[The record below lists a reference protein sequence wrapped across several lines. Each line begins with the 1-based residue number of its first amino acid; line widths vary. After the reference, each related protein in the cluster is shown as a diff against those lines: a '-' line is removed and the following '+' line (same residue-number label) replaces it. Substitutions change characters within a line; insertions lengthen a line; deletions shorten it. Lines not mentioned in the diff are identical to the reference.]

1 MLLRRWTLRQQLTIL
16 TVLFL
21 SLSGLALWLV
31 VQLFESLEGTVI
43 ARNQREL
50 ASANTRLI
58 QLFWESRLHHTE
70 MSPRRLEKLLQQL
83 STDALENFPRVEGG
97 FYLLQQDSLLGYAF
111 PTHGGPVPKTDI
123 PPTERDSIL
132 QLARQATSQGLPQE
146 LVLRSKLDILVLQAD
161 PLPLWAYGT
170 SHTAIEAMQLGAYD
184 YLTKPFDLDE
194 LVNLT
199 AKALAHHQEPVY
211 QVGEST
217 LQKGQEELLGRSPA
231 MQSVFKLIG
240 RVAPADTTVLITG
253 ESGTGK
259 ELVAST
265 LHAASPR
272 SKAPLVKVN
281 CAALPE
287 HLLEAEL
294 FGHEKGAFTG
304 ANHMRI
310 GRFEQAN
317 SGTIFLDE
325 VGELSL
331 PIQGKLL
338 RVLQDRSFE
347 RLGSNQTRT
356 VDVRIVAATNRN
368 LEQMVRLQQFR
379 EDLFYRLNVV
389 RIELPPL
396 RDRPEDLEQL
406 IQHFL
411 SSIAV
416 KRGLKRLALAES
428 AALKLRNYSF
438 PGNVRELQNTLERA
452 AVLSGGRTILSE
464 HLVFSQQDEE

>member
-1 MLLRRWTLRQQLTIL
+1 MAKILVIDDEKALRQAIAQIL
-16 TVLFL
+16 H
-21 SLSGLALWLV
+21 SEGYEV
-31 VQLFESLEGTVI
+31 VQAADGEQGL
-43 ARNQREL
+43 
-50 ASANTRLI
+50 
-58 QLFWESRLHHTE
+58 
-70 MSPRRLEKLLQQL
+70 KLLQ
-83 STDALENFPRVEGG
+83 
-97 FYLLQQDSLLGYAF
+97 DSSCRPDLVFLDLKM
-111 PTHGGPVPKTDI
+111 PKT
-123 PPTERDSIL
+123 
-132 QLARQATSQGLPQE
+132 QGMTVLKHLEQKLFELP
-146 LVLRSKLDILVLQAD
+146 VIVMT
-161 PLPLWAYGT
+161 AYGT
-170 SHTAIEAMQLGAYD
+170 SRTAIEAMQLGAYD

-211 QVGEST
+211 QVSEST
-217 LQKGQEELLGRSPA
+217 LQVGQEELLGRSPA

-240 RVAPADTTVLITG
+240 RVAPTDTTVLITG

-265 LHAASPR
+265 LHATSPR

-304 ANHMRI
+304 ANHLRL

-325 VGELSL
+325 VGELS
-331 PIQGKLL
+331 PAIQGKLL

-356 VDVRIVAATNRN
+356 VDVRIIAATNRN
-368 LEQMVRLQQFR
+368 LEQMVRQNQFR
-379 EDLFYRLNVV
+379 EDLFYRFNVM
-389 RIELPPL
+389 RLELPPL

-406 IQHFL
+406 TQNFL
-411 SSIAV
+411 SIIALR
-416 KRGLKRLALAES
+416 RGLKRLALAES
-428 AALKLRNYSF
+428 AMEKLRNYAF

-452 AVLSGGRTILSE
+452 GIFSGGRIILPE
-464 HLVFSQQDEE
+464 HIIFSQQEEG

>member
-1 MLLRRWTLRQQLTIL
+1 MAKILIVDDEKALRQAIAQIL
-16 TVLFL
+16 CSEGYEVVEAADGEQ
-21 SLSGLALWLV
+21 GL
-31 VQLFESLEGTVI
+31 
-43 ARNQREL
+43 
-50 ASANTRLI
+50 
-58 QLFWESRLHHTE
+58 
-70 MSPRRLEKLLQQL
+70 KLLQ
-83 STDALENFPRVEGG
+83 DAASRLDLVF
-97 FYLLQQDSLLGYAF
+97 LDLKM
-111 PTHGGPVPKTDI
+111 PKT
-123 PPTERDSIL
+123 
-132 QLARQATSQGLPQE
+132 QGMTVLKHLDRKLFELP
-146 LVLRSKLDILVLQAD
+146 VIVMT
-161 PLPLWAYGT
+161 AYGT
-170 SHTAIEAMQLGAYD
+170 SRTAIEAMQLGAYD

-199 AKALAHHQEPVY
+199 AKALAHHQEPMY
-211 QVGEST
+211 QVSEST
-217 LQKGQEELLGRSPA
+217 LQTGQEELLGRSPS

-240 RVAPADTTVLITG
+240 RIAPTDTTVMITG

-259 ELVAST
+259 ELVAAT
-265 LHAASPR
+265 LHTASPR
-272 SKAPLVKVN
+272 NKAPLVKVN

-304 ANHMRI
+304 ANHLRI

-325 VGELSL
+325 VGELS
-331 PIQGKLL
+331 PGIQGKLL

-356 VDVRIVAATNRN
+356 VDVRIIAATNRH
-368 LEQMVRLQQFR
+368 LEQMVQRNQFR

-406 IQHFL
+406 TQHFL
-411 SSIAV
+411 NTIAMR
-416 KRGLKRLALAES
+416 RGLKRLALAES
-428 AALKLRNYSF
+428 AINKLRNYAF

-452 AVLSGGRTILSE
+452 AILSGGRTILPE
-464 HLVFSQQDEE
+464 HLVFSQKDERS

>member
-1 MLLRRWTLRQQLTIL
+1 MAKILIIDDEKALRQAIAQIL
-16 TVLFL
+16 HSEGHEVLEAADGEQ
-21 SLSGLALWLV
+21 GL
-31 VQLFESLEGTVI
+31 
-43 ARNQREL
+43 
-50 ASANTRLI
+50 
-58 QLFWESRLHHTE
+58 
-70 MSPRRLEKLLQQL
+70 KLLQN
-83 STDALENFPRVEGG
+83 SA
-97 FYLLQQDSLLGYAF
+97 
-111 PTHGGPVPKTDI
+111 THLDLVFLDLKMPKTQGM
-123 PPTERDSIL
+123 TVL
-132 QLARQATSQGLPQE
+132 KQLEQKRFELP
-146 LVLRSKLDILVLQAD
+146 VIVMT
-161 PLPLWAYGT
+161 AYGT
-170 SHTAIEAMQLGAYD
+170 SRTAIEAMQLGAYD

-199 AKALAHHQEPVY
+199 TKALAHHQEPLY

-217 LQKGQEELLGRSPA
+217 LQTGQEELLGRSQP

-240 RVAPADTTVLITG
+240 RLAPTDTIVLISG

-265 LHAASPR
+265 LHVASPR

-304 ANHMRI
+304 ANHLRI

-325 VGELSL
+325 IGELSMV
-331 PIQGKLL
+331 IQGKLL
-338 RVLQDRSFE
+338 RVLQDCSFE
-347 RLGSNQTRT
+347 RLGSNQTHT
-356 VDVRIVAATNRN
+356 VNVRIIAATNRN
-368 LEQMVRLQQFR
+368 LEQMVQQNQFR

-389 RIELPPL
+389 RLELPPL

-406 IQHFL
+406 TQHFL
-411 SSIAV
+411 STTALR
-416 KRGLKRLALAES
+416 RGFKRLALAES
-428 AALKLRNYSF
+428 AMKRLRNYTF

-452 AVLSGGRTILSE
+452 AILSGGRTILPE
-464 HLVFSQQDEE
+464 HLVFSQKDEI

>member
-1 MLLRRWTLRQQLTIL
+1 MAKILVIDDEKALRQAIAQIL
-16 TVLFL
+16 NSEGHEVLEAADGEQ
-21 SLSGLALWLV
+21 GL
-31 VQLFESLEGTVI
+31 
-43 ARNQREL
+43 
-50 ASANTRLI
+50 
-58 QLFWESRLHHTE
+58 
-70 MSPRRLEKLLQQL
+70 KLLQN
-83 STDALENFPRVEGG
+83 SA
-97 FYLLQQDSLLGYAF
+97 
-111 PTHGGPVPKTDI
+111 THFDLVFLDLKMPKTQGM
-123 PPTERDSIL
+123 SVL
-132 QLARQATSQGLPQE
+132 KQLEQKRFELP
-146 LVLRSKLDILVLQAD
+146 VIVMT
-161 PLPLWAYGT
+161 AYGT
-170 SHTAIEAMQLGAYD
+170 SRTAIEAMQLGAYD

-199 AKALAHHQEPVY
+199 TKALAHHQEPLY

-217 LQKGQEELLGRSPA
+217 LQAGQEELLGRSQP

-240 RVAPADTTVLITG
+240 RLAPTDTIVLITG

-304 ANHMRI
+304 ANHLRI

-331 PIQGKLL
+331 AIQGKLL
-338 RVLQDRSFE
+338 RVLQDCSFE
-347 RLGSNQTRT
+347 RLGSNQTHT
-356 VDVRIVAATNRN
+356 VNVRIIAATNRN
-368 LEQMVRLQQFR
+368 LENMVRQNQFR

-389 RIELPPL
+389 RLELPPL

-406 IQHFL
+406 TQHFL
-411 SSIAV
+411 STTALR
-416 KRGLKRLALAES
+416 RGFKRLALAES
-428 AALKLRNYSF
+428 AMKRLRDYTF

-452 AVLSGGRTILSE
+452 AILSGGRTILPE
-464 HLVFSQQDEE
+464 HLVFSQMDEI